1 MIKKI
6 IFALGIAAMVISM
19 AGAIISTIQRGYGE
33 NDRFAQL
40 KTGGRSNVIVDT
52 ETGVSYLL
60 YLNDYGCCGLTV
72 LVDATGKPLLW
83 QDDAKVRK

>member
-6 IFALGIAAMVISM
+6 IFALGIAAMAIAM
-19 AGAIISTIQRGYGE
+19 AGAIISTIPRGCGE

-40 KTGGRSNVIVDT
+40 ETGERTNVIVDT

-60 YLNDYGCCGLTV
+60 HLSGYGCGLTV

-83 QDDAKVRK
+83 QDDAEVRK